1 MELEYLGDSSCVQS
15 AGFDSGELTVQFKD
29 GKIYTYV
36 GVSPLVWF
44 NFLRSTSKGYF
55 FNRNIRNNYSFYEG
69 TSQNSS
75 TSNSKIMNDMI
86 EEGLILE

>member
-1 MELEYLGDSSCVQS
+1 MEMEFLGDSRCVKA
-15 AGFDSGELTVQFKD
+15 AGFDQGDLTVQFQD
-29 GKIYTYV
+29 GRIYTYE

-55 FNRNIRNNYSFYEG
+55 FNMNIRNNYSVYEG
-69 TSQNSS
+69 TSMNAS

-86 EEGLILE
+86 EEGLIIE